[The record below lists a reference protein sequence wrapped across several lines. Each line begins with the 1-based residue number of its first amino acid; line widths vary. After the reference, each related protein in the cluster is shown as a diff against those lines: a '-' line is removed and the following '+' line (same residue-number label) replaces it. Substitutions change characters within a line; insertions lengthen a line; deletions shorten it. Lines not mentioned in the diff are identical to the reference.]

1 MIRLFSS
8 ASGKGSNS
16 LQLRWEQNKM
26 GVNSLNKVKEIDMK
40 RDEVKLID
48 RARRGD
54 RQAVGKLYERH
65 FDSIYN
71 YVYYRVDNQA
81 TAEDLST
88 EVFIRMLE
96 NLDGFSPGERP
107 FLAWLYTIARN
118 LVIDYYREDGENP
131 LPIKDK
137 ILKGTAKSPAKVI
150 EKSQSQRC
158 YTKALYHLT
167 EDQRRVIIHK
177 FIDELSTA
185 ETAQLMGKT
194 EGAVRS
200 LQHRALRS
208 LKEALEEEE
217 CL

>member
-1 MIRLFSS
+1 M
-8 ASGKGSNS
+8 
-16 LQLRWEQNKM
+16 E
-26 GVNSLNKVKEIDMK
+26 
-40 RDEVKLID
+40 RDEVNLIN
-48 RARRGD
+48 RAKRGD
-54 RQAVGKLYERH
+54 RQAVGDLYERH

-71 YVYYRVDNQA
+71 YVYYRVDNPA

-96 NLDGFSPGERP
+96 NLDGFTPGEGP

-118 LVIDYYREDGENP
+118 LVIDHYRKHGENP

-137 ILKGTAKSPAKVI
+137 ILEGNAKSPAKVI

-158 YTKALYHLT
+158 YTRALYHLT

-185 ETAQLMGKT
+185 ETAHLMGKT

-200 LQHRALRS
+200 LQHRALKS
-208 LKEALEEEE
+208 LEEALEEED